1 MNKQMLQY
9 FSEVLN
15 RQLVEA
21 LPEARGM
28 LPGLLGGLDHREPM
42 DEVDFASHQY
52 SQEFNI
58 RIHRHHHMKVREIL
72 AAIQRL
78 SDGEYGICEACGDEI
93 GVDRLK
99 VQPFT
104 TVCLSCRR
112 QLEMSSGAGSKRMK
126 RSLSQ
131 GMEQM

>member
-1 MNKQMLQY
+1 MNKEMLQY

-15 RQLVEA
+15 RQLLEA

-28 LPGLLGGLDHREPM
+28 LPGLLDGPDHREPM
-42 DEVDFASHQY
+42 DEVDFAARLY

-58 RIHRHHHMKVREIL
+58 RIHRHHHRKVREIL

-78 SDGEYGICEACGDEI
+78 SDGEYGICEECGDEI

-112 QLEMSSGAGSKRMK
+112 QLELSSGTGSKRMK

-131 GMEQM
+131 GMEQI